1 MLTTNLVPHWN
12 LMNQGLPGERVRG
25 ADDSGRPAPGVPTA
39 PWPNHFALSV
49 AAGRSAAEPSMG
61 HLP

>member
-1 MLTTNLVPHWN
+1 
-12 LMNQGLPGERVRG
+12 MNQGLPGERVRG

-39 PWPNHFALSV
+39 PWPNHFAPSV

-61 HLP
+61 TQP